1 MKMKKSKLR
10 FIIAVILVISM
21 LFQQFSAAAEG
32 IITVDPQTGLASQYN
47 YLQFDAGTAGT
58 LYVNQYTTKPHVR
71 RSDLT
76 LGGNRMPVEIE
87 FWYDEENLS
96 NDLTAAANPYG
107 YGWMTGYNQLLEY
120 QSLNE
125 KYAWRNANGTWIYFE
140 DSGLRN
146 ARLNFRQL
154 EENHIMENIIYNELR
169 IRGYRV
175 DVGTVEQFGKNSEN
189 KTTRRQLEVDF
200 VASRGSEK
208 LYIQSAFAMTS
219 PEKQIQEERPLNA
232 IGDSFRKI
240 IVVRDNIKVVVSD
253 DAICFPFRK
262 MSA

>member
-1 MKMKKSKLR
+1 M
-10 FIIAVILVISM
+10 ILSCETHGDKADYLEALFRKVYISD
-21 LFQQFSAAAEG
+21 
-32 IITVDPQTGLASQYN
+32 IVDRHHVRNREELDELVDFLASSVGSLTNPQKLANIFKTVKNKSISDKTLSKYID
-47 YLQFDAGTAGT
+47 YLADAFLVSRAARFDIRG
-58 LYVNQYTTKPHVR
+58 R
-71 RSDLT
+71 
-76 LGGNRMPVEIE
+76 
-87 FWYDEENLS
+87 
-96 NDLTAAANPYG
+96 
-107 YGWMTGYNQLLEY
+107 
-120 QSLNE
+120 
-125 KYAWRNANGTWIYFE
+125 KYIGSPFKIYFE

-240 IVVRDNIKVVVSD
+240 IVVRDNIKVRRNESGVETVGIRNFLLDES
-253 DAICFPFRK
+253 I
-262 MSA
+262 

>member
-1 MKMKKSKLR
+1 MSRAAR
-10 FIIAVILVISM
+10 FDIR
-21 LFQQFSAAAEG
+21 G
-32 IITVDPQTGLASQYN
+32 
-47 YLQFDAGTAGT
+47 
-58 LYVNQYTTKPHVR
+58 R
-71 RSDLT
+71 
-76 LGGNRMPVEIE
+76 
-87 FWYDEENLS
+87 
-96 NDLTAAANPYG
+96 
-107 YGWMTGYNQLLEY
+107 
-120 QSLNE
+120 
-125 KYAWRNANGTWIYFE
+125 KYIGSPFKIYFE

-154 EENHIMENIIYNELR
+154 EENHIMENIIYTELR

-240 IVVRDNIKVVVSD
+240 IVVRDNIKVRRNESGVETVGIRNFLLDES
-253 DAICFPFRK
+253 I
-262 MSA
+262 

>member
-1 MKMKKSKLR
+1 MILSCETRGDKADYLEALFRKVYISDIVDRHHVRNREELDKL
-10 FIIAVILVISM
+10 
-21 LFQQFSAAAEG
+21 
-32 IITVDPQTGLASQYN
+32 VDFLASSVGSLTNPQKLANTFKTVKNKSISDKTLSKYID
-47 YLQFDAGTAGT
+47 YLADAFLVSRAARFDIRG
-58 LYVNQYTTKPHVR
+58 R
-71 RSDLT
+71 
-76 LGGNRMPVEIE
+76 
-87 FWYDEENLS
+87 
-96 NDLTAAANPYG
+96 
-107 YGWMTGYNQLLEY
+107 
-120 QSLNE
+120 
-125 KYAWRNANGTWIYFE
+125 KYIGSPFKIYFE

-208 LYIQSAFAMTS
+208 LYIQSAFAMMS

-240 IVVRDNIKVVVSD
+240 IVVRDNIKVRRNESGVETVGIRNFLLDES
-253 DAICFPFRK
+253 I
-262 MSA
+262 